1 MSYFLF
7 QKNLNNVDG
16 TVYKIAEN
24 ENNLNNL
31 NIVLSDYKII
41 EGSLDFFN
49 QVKYGTK
56 QIIKYDNDLIIAED
70 LIITYSDRIG
80 PKGKVYLSAKDNLN
94 SYVYSVKQ
102 LINPFLENNI
112 NHPEFKLWNDYLN
125 QLNLLD
131 LNSIQFPLNCSL
143 EQYFKDQNLISLNPL
158 QIP

>member
-1 MSYFLF
+1 MSYFIFL
-7 QKNLNNVDG
+7 KNLNNVNG
-16 TVYKIAEN
+16 TIYKIAEN

-49 QVKYGTK
+49 QVKYRTK
-56 QIIKYDNDLIIAED
+56 EIIKYENDLIISED
-70 LIITYSDRIG
+70 FNFTFSDYVF
-80 PKGKVYLSAKDNLN
+80 KGQIRLRAKDVFN
-94 SYVYSVKQ
+94 SYVSSFKQ
-102 LINPFLENNI
+102 SIKPFLEYNI
-112 NHPEFKLWNDYLN
+112 NHPEFQLWSDYLN

-131 LNSIQFPLNCSL
+131 SNSIQFPLNCSL